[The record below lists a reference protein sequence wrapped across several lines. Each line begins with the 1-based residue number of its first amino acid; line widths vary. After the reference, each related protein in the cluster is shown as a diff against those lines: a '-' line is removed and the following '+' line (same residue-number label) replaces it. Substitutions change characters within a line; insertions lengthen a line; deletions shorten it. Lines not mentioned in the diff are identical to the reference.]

1 MRGGGASLEDMMYR
15 VEQKYTNPVDE
26 MDSFSINLH
35 NKNTFKVNYSLC
47 GGWEEVLERLTPKV
61 GVDTYI
67 FTRYISKSPPRNYRT
82 ERNHEH
88 LN

>member
-1 MRGGGASLEDMMYR
+1 MRGGGASLEDMMWR

-47 GGWEEVLERLTPKV
+47 GGWEEVLERLTPKA

-67 FTRYISKSPPRNYRT
+67 FTRYIEKSPPRNYR
-82 ERNHEH
+82 EIRHHEH
-88 LN
+88 LL

>member
-1 MRGGGASLEDMMYR
+1 MMGGGASLEDMMYR